1 VTTKLPPQTNPE
13 SEFCVLNDGEDSRL
27 SDVERLTL
35 LGGAALDRVLSK
47 LGRSLSSVSLD
58 TFAPGLDLSSLKAS
72 QIRLNLLRSSG
83 DIDKLF
89 ASSDTTDA
97 PSIIHVHGFPEGG
110 VFDLRFSSHF
120 PRGGWSHDPGY
131 SSIEENTTSYVR
143 VWEHTKK
150 DPNRLTVIAI
160 HGWTMGDQRVN
171 SLAFLPGLFFSLGCN
186 VALVELPFHGRRRP
200 TGLPEDLPLFP
211 SADPVRTCVAMAH
224 ALYDLR
230 RLRSY
235 LSRNGHSRIACV
247 GMSLG
252 AYVGALWASMDRLD
266 RAAFLVP
273 LVSMSEMARDLF
285 VRSGLGPVS
294 EEFLEDLFR
303 DHSPLKRAPATDP
316 SSIIVIGGE
325 GDHLVPKTQITLLQK
340 HWPNVNVEWAKGGH
354 GAAANRSAVF
364 DRVSSFL
371 MNTKS

>member
-1 VTTKLPPQTNPE
+1 MTTKQPPLAPTPE

-27 SDVERLTL
+27 SEVERLTL

-58 TFAPGLDLSSLKAS
+58 TFAPGLDLSALKAS

-83 DIDKLF
+83 DIRKLF
-89 ASSDTTDA
+89 DA
-97 PSIIHVHGFPEGG
+97 PSSSRPPGIVHVHGFPEGG
-110 VFDLRFSSHF
+110 VFDLHFSSHF
-120 PRGGWSHDPGY
+120 PMSGWSHDPGY

-143 VWEHTKK
+143 LWEHKAK
-150 DPNRLTVIAI
+150 DPNRLTIVAI

-200 TGLPEDLPLFP
+200 IGLPEDLPLFP

-230 RLRSY
+230 RLRRY
-235 LSRNGHSRIACV
+235 LADVGHTRVACV

-252 AYVGALWASMDRLD
+252 AYVGALWASLDRLD

-285 VRSGLGPVS
+285 ARSGLGS
-294 EEFLEDLFR
+294 LSDEFLDDLFR
-303 DHSPLKRAPATDP
+303 DHSPLTREPATQP
-316 SSIIVIGGE
+316 ESIIVIGGE
-325 GDHLVPKTQITLLQK
+325 GDHLVPKTQIALLQK
-340 HWPNVNVEWAKGGH
+340 HWPDVRVEWAKGGH

-364 DRVSSFL
+364 DKISSFL
-371 MNTKS
+371 MK